1 MSDIT
6 KSYCELITEDD
17 TNCCAVIHIAKHML
31 ADKFN
36 IAVGDLDHNK
46 SRKSE
51 IVEARRFLMYF
62 LFEELEMKK
71 SRILDFVPTI
81 SNHATVIHH
90 IKKMK
95 ELMELEK
102 PLEKKYEDFRYAMVN
117 EIF

>member
-62 LFEELEMKK
+62 LFVYLVYVSLHMLE
-71 SRILDFVPTI
+71 V
-81 SNHATVIHH
+81 
-90 IKKMK
+90 
-95 ELMELEK
+95 
-102 PLEKKYEDFRYAMVN
+102 
-117 EIF
+117 